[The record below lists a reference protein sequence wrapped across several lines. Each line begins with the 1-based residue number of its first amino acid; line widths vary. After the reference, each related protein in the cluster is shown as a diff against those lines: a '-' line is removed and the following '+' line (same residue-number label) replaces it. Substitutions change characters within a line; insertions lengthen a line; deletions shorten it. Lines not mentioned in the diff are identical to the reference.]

1 MYHQSIIQE
10 LLGEQS
16 IPTIDAII
24 DSQSLHDA
32 VNSTKLVDDK
42 RLTIDLG
49 AIKQSI
55 ELREVN
61 LQWLPGSF
69 QLANCLTKKG
79 APSNE
84 LLHVIRTGCLPIK

>member
-10 LLGEQS
+10 LHGEQS

-42 RLTIDLG
+42 RLRIDLG

-61 LQWLPGSF
+61 LRWLPGLF

-84 LLHVIRTGCLPIK
+84 LLHVIHTRCLPIK